1 MPGAVPVARPMSM
14 VTGQSVPTI
23 FLLFWRPGVIAAEAD
38 LSILLQM
45 YLMTPHGVHSLMPV
59 DSGHDL
65 PDLGAAP

>member
-1 MPGAVPVARPMSM
+1 M
-14 VTGQSVPTI
+14 I